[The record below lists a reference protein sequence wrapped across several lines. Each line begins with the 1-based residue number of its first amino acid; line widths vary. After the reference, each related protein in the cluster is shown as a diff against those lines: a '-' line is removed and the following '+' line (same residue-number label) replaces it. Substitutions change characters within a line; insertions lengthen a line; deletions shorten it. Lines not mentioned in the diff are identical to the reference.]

1 MDINKMYVRQG
12 ETFQLPI
19 ENDDLS
25 ATTVQFVAWNDDGR
39 IIDEIENFIITGDK
53 TVATIS
59 KVVNDPLGTYNYLII
74 VTYSDGNIDKLP
86 DPDEC
91 DGDCELPELI
101 ICEAEPILVS

>member
-1 MDINKMYVRQG
+1 MYVRQG

-25 ATTVQFVAWNDDGR
+25 ASTVQFIAWNDGGR
-39 IIDEIENFIITGDK
+39 IIDEIENFTVNGSK
-53 TVATIS
+53 TQATITTIA
-59 KVVNDPLGTYNYLII
+59 NDPLGIYNYLII
-74 VTYSDGNIDKLP
+74 ITYSDGSIDKLP

-101 ICEAEPILVS
+101 ICGAEPILVS